1 MVREPR
7 DTRARSRHQLA
18 PSARQVAS
26 ERCSAQA
33 QAQRGQA
40 SFGAMWL
47 TSAARALT
55 AVGNEPDNA
64 PRLIVSSSATAMEIG
79 GQKNIENS
87 TKKTVVFDPTPKVRY
102 ILACS
107 FANREARKEPWV
119 LAAVNRQRFAER
131 IERISAVLTP
141 VLERA
146 LSRTRHTA

>member
-1 MVREPR
+1 
-7 DTRARSRHQLA
+7 
-18 PSARQVAS
+18 
-26 ERCSAQA
+26 
-33 QAQRGQA
+33 
-40 SFGAMWL
+40 MWL
-47 TSAARALT
+47 TSSARAPT
-55 AVGNEPDNA
+55 AAGYEPDNA
-64 PRLIVSSSATAMEIG
+64 PRLIVSLSATAMEIG